1 MARKTGLIVLLAMA
15 FIVGA
20 SSRVLTADA
29 DLTSQQ
35 TAGRQLS
42 DETKE
47 HQRILAELETVHQ
60 LRERMLQEGK
70 LQVWCMSSTS
80 VFEKSRV

>member
-1 MARKTGLIVLLAMA
+1 MARKTGIVILLAMA
-15 FIVGA
+15 FIIGA
-20 SSRVLTADA
+20 SSRLLTADTE
-29 DLTSQQ
+29 LTSQQ

-70 LQVWCMSSTS
+70 LQV
-80 VFEKSRV
+80 